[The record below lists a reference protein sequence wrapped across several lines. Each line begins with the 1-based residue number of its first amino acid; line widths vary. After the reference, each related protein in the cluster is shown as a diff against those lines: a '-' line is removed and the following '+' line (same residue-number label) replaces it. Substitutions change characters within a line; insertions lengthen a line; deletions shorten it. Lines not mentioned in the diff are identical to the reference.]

1 MLYSDEVTISSLAPY
16 LDSTK
21 TNVLVCGSLNTTLAS
36 NIAKTLCENPQ
47 YKTTLIGM
55 PNWDGIRQLDKLDC
69 NSLEVI
75 YSTPYNF
82 SRTDSAGYNISQSY
96 RDKFYARPSD
106 MVYKGYEAMYHF
118 THLLLDYK
126 YDFINHLSE
135 NKYTVSNNFYI
146 RPVTL
151 QDASFIP
158 AYLENQ
164 NLYFV
169 KKVNG
174 QVVSVTTLSH

>member
-1 MLYSDEVTISSLAPY
+1 VAHSILLSPAILQKHFAKIPN
-16 LDSTK
+16 TK
-21 TNVLVCGSLNTTLAS
+21 L
-36 NIAKTLCENPQ
+36 P
-47 YKTTLIGM
+47 LIGM
-55 PNWDGIRQLDKLDC
+55 PNWDGIRQLNKLDC

-75 YSTPYNF
+75 YSTPYNY
-82 SRTDSAGYNISQSY
+82 SRTDSTGYNISQSY

-135 NKYTVSNNFYI
+135 NKYIVSNNFYI
-146 RPVTL
+146 RPVMMSN
-151 QDASFIP
+151 ASFVP

-174 QVVSVTTLSH
+174 QRYPSVTLSH